1 MATHGLV
8 ALLVS
13 LLARP
18 SVGAPGFALTS
29 ATLAASGPRV
39 TVLVVPMDLRSAQQ
53 QGAIEAAAEAA
64 LVKAGRF
71 TVVPV
76 QDAFNPTNAV
86 KRAEL
91 MATAREKLTSGKKAI
106 DDLDNVKATADFR
119 DALDFLQ
126 QADLSREFPAMID
139 AWVMKAAGHATGG
152 EAAPAKRD
160 IEAVVALNPRAEFSP
175 TYFSPDFLK
184 YADTQ
189 KKQVANAKGQ
199 LLVKTEPAGARV
211 WVDGQ
216 LRGVS
221 PITVDGLSAG
231 KHFVTAVAGGYAL
244 VQAQVAPG
252 ETELELTPAELA
264 GEWKKALLDIK
275 RDPEGS
281 TRDAAAQALAQKAG
295 VDQVLLVIAK
305 KSTAGEQLDVTAARL
320 EARDGHNDAYATGTV
335 NPGDTDAL
343 AAFFDP
349 LAAADAKR
357 DGKSAVHHFAGAG
370 ALDAK
375 KIASYSLLGGGALA
389 LITAVTLGIVAL
401 IFHNNYLATP
411 QPQVVRSNGYRAQG
425 KSLAVA
431 SDVLYIVG
439 GAAVVGGGVL
449 FALDFFGNKAPAKPI
464 SSSSGG
470 DSQKAAAPAKEK
482 PAEPAPEPKKAEPAP
497 APEEKP
503 KEEVKEEKPAEPP
516 QKKLSKKEQAAL
528 EKKEREEAARQAK
541 EDEKRRK
548 EEEKEAARKAKE
560 DEKKRKEEEKDAA
573 RKQKEEEKEAAKR
586 AKDDEKQAAEKKKAD
601 EAAAKKQ
608 AEEDAR
614 AAEEADKKRR
624 EDEKKR
630 RGEKKPEDDHDDL
643 RNF

>member
-29 ATLAASGPRV
+29 TTLGATGPKV
-39 TVLVVPMDLRSAQQ
+39 TVLVVPMDLRSAQE

-64 LVKAGRF
+64 LTKAGRF

-91 MATAREKLTSGKKAI
+91 MATAREKLSSGKKAI

-126 QADLSREFPAMID
+126 QADLSREFPAMVD

-152 EAAPAKRD
+152 ETAPAKKD
-160 IEAVVALNPRAEFSP
+160 IEAVVALDPRAEFSP
-175 TYFSPDFLK
+175 TYFSPDYLK
-184 YADTQ
+184 FADTQ
-189 KKQVANAKGQ
+189 KKQAANAKGQ

-244 VQAQVAPG
+244 LQSQAAPG
-252 ETELELTPAELA
+252 ETSLELTPSELA
-264 GEWKKALLDIK
+264 ADWKKAMLDIK
-275 RDPEGS
+275 RDPDGS

-305 KSTAGEQLDVTAARL
+305 KSTVGEQLEFTAARL
-320 EARDGHNDAYATGTV
+320 EARDGHNDAYATATLGT
-335 NPGDTDAL
+335 GDPEAL

-349 LAAADAKR
+349 LAATDAKR

-370 ALDAK
+370 ATDAK
-375 KIASYSLLGGGALA
+375 KIATYSLLGGGALV
-389 LITAVTLGIVAL
+389 LITAITLGTVAL
-401 IFHNNYLATP
+401 VFHDNFLKVP
-411 QPQVVRSNGYRAQG
+411 QPQSYRSNQLRTQG
-425 KSLAVA
+425 RSLALV
-431 SDVLYIVG
+431 SDILYGVG
-439 GAAVVGGGVL
+439 GAAVIGGGVL
-449 FALDFFGNKAPAKPI
+449 FALDFFGSKSPAKPI
-464 SSSSGG
+464 SPRS
-470 DSQKAAAPAKEK
+470 DAEPQKAVAPAREEEKPVEEK
-482 PAEPAPEPKKAEPAP
+482 PAPATESKAEPEPKKEEPAP
-497 APEEKP
+497 AAEEKP
-503 KEEVKEEKPAEPP
+503 KEEVKEEKPAEEPP
-516 QKKLSKKEQAAL
+516 PKKLSKKEQAAL
-528 EKKEREEAARQAK
+528 ERKEREEAARQK
-541 EDEKRRK
+541 REEEKRRK
-548 EEEKEAARKAKE
+548 EEEREAA
-560 DEKKRKEEEKDAA
+560 KKK
-573 RKQKEEEKEAAKR
+573 KEEEKEAAKR
-586 AKDDEKQAAEKKKAD
+586 AKQ
-601 EAAAKKQ
+601 EAAAKK
-608 AEEDAR
+608 AEEEAAAKKKAEDDAR
-614 AAEEADKKRR
+614 AAEEAERKKKEEEDRKRR
-624 EDEKKR
+624 EKK
-630 RGEKKPEDDHDDL
+630 KKEEDHDDL
-643 RNF
+643 RYY